1 MNVLSLF
8 DGISCGMIALERAN
22 IKVDNY
28 YSSEIEKS
36 AIDISKKNYPNIIRM
51 GDITKI
57 NKETL
62 SNLPKIDLILAGS
75 PCQGFSRNGNMLN
88 FEHEQSKLF
97 FDFIKILN
105 WIRDNNNMDVK
116 FLLENV
122 EMKKEWKDIIT
133 SYVKV
138 APLDIN
144 SKLVSAQNRP
154 RTYWTNIPNASIPE
168 DKNIN
173 LYDILELD
181 HQYDLIDYQDIKID
195 SSFNKKE
202 INLINIVNKEVRIS
216 QATKQGYII
225 AEDGDGINLS
235 FPTSKT
241 RRGRVVKKKSNT
253 LDKQCNICVYYNGIL
268 RKLSLVELERL
279 QTLPDGYT
287 EGVSDNKRKNAIG
300 NGWTVDVITYLL
312 KGLK

>member
-62 SNLPKIDLILAGS
+62 NNLPKIDLILAGS

>member
-105 WIRDNNNMDVK
+105 WIRDNNNRDVK

-181 HQYDLIDYQDIKID
+181 HQYDLIDYQGIKID

-300 NGWTVDVITYLL
+300 NGWTVDAITYLL

>member
-62 SNLPKIDLILAGS
+62 SNFPKIDLILAGS

-105 WIRDNNNMDVK
+105 WIRDNNNRDVK

-181 HQYDLIDYQDIKID
+181 HQYDLIDYQGIKID

>member
-57 NKETL
+57 NKATL

>member
-105 WIRDNNNMDVK
+105 WIRDNNNRDVK

-181 HQYDLIDYQDIKID
+181 HQYDLIDYQGIKID